1 VNQSRWRIVRAATWR
16 LPCAAGGAALI
27 EVALLAQLAAQTL
40 TPAPLARGEIA
51 FAMHAAIIGAFTG
64 RAPIA
69 RAEFTGNRLADVRGM
84 AEVRVA
90 EMRTGIALRDRHLRE
105 AMTADSFPTV
115 RFDLVEVQ
123 PGSTSGDT
131 TTAAFEGRLTLDGV
145 TRAVHAR
152 GTVVTTPAGV
162 DVEATFPIDM
172 RDYGIVPPVRA
183 IVLRVAPDVV
193 VTARL
198 SFRAAAGP

>member
-1 VNQSRWRIVRAATWR
+1 VAAARRT
-16 LPCAAGGAALI
+16 LGSAGGAALI
-27 EVALLAQLAAQTL
+27 EAVFLARLAAQTVV
-40 TPAPLARGEIA
+40 PAPLLKGEIT

-64 RAPIA
+64 RAPVA
-69 RAEFTGNRLADVRGM
+69 RAEFTGTRLGDVRGT
-84 AEVRVA
+84 AEVRVS

-115 RFDLVEVQ
+115 RFDLVEVR
-123 PGSTSGDT
+123 PGATSGDT
-131 TTAAFEGRLTLDGV
+131 TTASFEGRLTLDGV
-145 TRAVHAR
+145 TRPVRAR
-152 GTVVTTPAGV
+152 GMVVATPTGV
-162 DVEATFPIDM
+162 DVEATFPVDM

-183 IVLRVAPDVV
+183 LVLRVAPDVD